1 MVGRV
6 AEQADKTGATR
17 IVVAADRDDVLAIF
31 RAHGVELVM
40 TCTDHIRDTDRMVQ
54 IAQDRDLRNNKIVVN
69 LQSEWSRWH

>member
-1 MVGRV
+1 MVGR
-6 AEQADKTGATR
+6 ATEQAAKIGATR
-17 IVVAADRDDVLAIF
+17 IVVAADRDDVLGIC